1 MVVIADSS
9 IPFVEEAFADF
20 GEVRTMP
27 GRDITSQQ
35 LKEATILLVRSITTV
50 DKNLLEGTGVKFVA
64 TATIGTDHIDTA
76 YLAENNIGFAYA
88 PGSNAESVA
97 EYITAAL
104 FELTQARGRKLN
116 ELALGIVG
124 CGNIGSRVFR
134 HAQALGMHCLL
145 NDPPKKRISG
155 SISYL
160 PLEKVLRESDIV
172 SLHVPLNMHG
182 SDATYHMVN
191 NGFLLEM
198 KKGAILINTSR
209 GRVVDE
215 KVLRANRNRLDSVVL
230 DVWENEPNINVETLK
245 AVDIATPHIAG
256 YSYDGKVRGTAMI
269 YEAACAFFFKKPVWN
284 MQQTLTKEKTQT
296 IDLQDSNDR
305 IADAVLQ
312 AYPIMRDDKEL
323 RSLGGQAEKKR
334 GAYFDT
340 LRQNYSKRLEFYHYR
355 ITGVPKESPDYK
367 ILSALGFVFDE

>member
-182 SDATYHMVN
+182 SDATYHMV
-191 NGFLLEM
+191 
-198 KKGAILINTSR
+198 
-209 GRVVDE
+209 
-215 KVLRANRNRLDSVVL
+215 
-230 DVWENEPNINVETLK
+230 
-245 AVDIATPHIAG
+245 
-256 YSYDGKVRGTAMI
+256 
-269 YEAACAFFFKKPVWN
+269 
-284 MQQTLTKEKTQT
+284 
-296 IDLQDSNDR
+296 
-305 IADAVLQ
+305 
-312 AYPIMRDDKEL
+312 
-323 RSLGGQAEKKR
+323 
-334 GAYFDT
+334 
-340 LRQNYSKRLEFYHYR
+340 
-355 ITGVPKESPDYK
+355 
-367 ILSALGFVFDE
+367 